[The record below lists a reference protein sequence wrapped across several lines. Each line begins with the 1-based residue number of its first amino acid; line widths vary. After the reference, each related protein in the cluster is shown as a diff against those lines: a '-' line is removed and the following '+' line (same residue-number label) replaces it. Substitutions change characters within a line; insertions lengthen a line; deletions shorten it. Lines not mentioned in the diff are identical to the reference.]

1 MSYNIRI
8 GIGMDG
14 ETDLGRIADAINR
27 ITPDYVG
34 LQEVDSV
41 CERSFW
47 VNQYAELAKH
57 TGMYPIFAPA
67 TSRSKG
73 LYGIAALSKVPPYPI
88 ESSHCR
94 GRRSLEYYF
103 A

>member
-41 CERSFW
+41 CERSF
-47 VNQYAELAKH
+47 
-57 TGMYPIFAPA
+57 G
-67 TSRSKG
+67 
-73 LYGIAALSKVPPYPI
+73 
-88 ESSHCR
+88 
-94 GRRSLEYYF
+94 
-103 A
+103 

>member
-57 TGMYPIFAPA
+57 TGDVPDIRPSHFPLKRALWDSSPKQGPPPI
-67 TSRSKG
+67 
-73 LYGIAALSKVPPYPI
+73 L
-88 ESSHCR
+88 SSHLTA
-94 GRRSLEYYF
+94 GEGG

>member
-34 LQEVDSV
+34 LQEVDS
-41 CERSFW
+41 CLL
-47 VNQYAELAKH
+47 Y
-57 TGMYPIFAPA
+57 
-67 TSRSKG
+67 TSD
-73 LYGIAALSKVPPYPI
+73 AAD
-88 ESSHCR
+88 E
-94 GRRSLEYYF
+94 
-103 A
+103 